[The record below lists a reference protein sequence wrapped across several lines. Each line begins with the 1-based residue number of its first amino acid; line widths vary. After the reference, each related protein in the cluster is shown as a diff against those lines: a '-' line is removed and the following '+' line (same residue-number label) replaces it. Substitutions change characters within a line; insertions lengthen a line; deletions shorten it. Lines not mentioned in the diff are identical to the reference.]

1 MDSTY
6 PERLFRQEEKIEESE
21 FQEKL
26 RLMRERVGKLNSYGI
41 SDIQELKI
49 KQFRPEDARALK
61 VYFDDFEKKYDNYT
75 DLVERLELFVEIIN
89 KRFLFKRVEI
99 SSNEGLIIRDKH
111 TEKEIDL
118 LKLSSGEKE
127 TIVLFYNLLFEISS
141 GEILLIDEPEISLH
155 IAWQR
160 MFINDL
166 KKIAEL
172 RNLTILVATHSPQ
185 MISGNRNIQIDL
197 GELYKNG
204 LSERKQDKG

>member
-1 MDSTY
+1 M
-6 PERLFRQEEKIEESE
+6 
-21 FQEKL
+21 
-26 RLMRERVGKLNSYGI
+26 
-41 SDIQELKI
+41 
-49 KQFRPEDARALK
+49 K